1 MVGAKVK
8 FLYID
13 KYVYVQFYA
22 ICNGEYERI
31 IIIDGIYDRLI
42 YTMGL
47 NRKIFC
53 STPSSSMA
61 CTIIFL
67 YHTIDIDE
75 YEIYFLQKNFC

>member
-42 YTMGL
+42 YTIGL
-47 NRKIFC
+47 NHKIFVVHHHHRWHVR
-53 STPSSSMA
+53 SFFVS
-61 CTIIFL
+61 
-67 YHTIDIDE
+67 HHRH
-75 YEIYFLQKNFC
+75 